1 MYVNVSYVFSNLR
14 EIGELGVLN
23 LREIGELGVLNL
35 REIGDLGVLNLR
47 ENEKSIIFAQE
58 TACVIMENRVFKRK
72 IYERIRQ
79 WKQESNGESALMIQG
94 ARRIGKSTIVEEF
107 ARNEYSSY
115 LIIDFN
121 KASSVVKS
129 LFDDLMDLDFIFLQ
143 LQTIYNVVLEER
155 KSVII
160 FDEVQKCPNARQAI
174 KYLVQDGRYDYIET
188 GSLISIKQNT
198 KGITIPSEE
207 EQIEM
212 YPMDFEEFRWALGDA
227 ASIPMI
233 RTFYEKRMALGA
245 AHRTKQRDLRLYMLV
260 GGMPQAVNEYVKTN
274 NLAKVDAVKRRIIKL
289 YSDDFLKI
297 DPTGKLS
304 KLFMSIPSQLSKKS
318 TRFYTNAVVGE
329 LEVNT
334 EAEML
339 INLEDSKAV
348 LVSYHSDDPNVGLSL
363 TQDISKYKL
372 FVADTG
378 LFVTMAFWD
387 KDFTENVIYQKLL
400 ADKLEANLGYIYE
413 NLVAQMLTAAGNK
426 LFYYTFE
433 KDEKHSYEIDFL
445 LSRGNK
451 ICPIEVKSSGYKTHA
466 SLDAFRLKYSARI
479 KNSYLLYIKD
489 LQKGDNELMYLP
501 FYMTGMI

>member
-1 MYVNVSYVFSNLR
+1 M
-14 EIGELGVLN
+14 
-23 LREIGELGVLNL
+23 
-35 REIGDLGVLNLR
+35 
-47 ENEKSIIFAQE
+47 EK
-58 TACVIMENRVFKRK
+58 RVFKRK
-72 IYERIRQ
+72 IYNKILK
-79 WKQESNGESALMIQG
+79 WKNESNGETALMVQG

-107 ARNEYSSY
+107 AKNEYSSY
-115 LIIDFN
+115 IVIDFN
-121 KASSVVKS
+121 RASSVVKS

-143 LQTIYNVVLEER
+143 LQTIYNVVLENR

-160 FDEVQKCPNARQAI
+160 FDEVQKCPKARQAI

-207 EQIEM
+207 EHLDM
-212 YPMDFEEFRWALGDA
+212 FPMDFEEFRWALGDN
-227 ASIPMI
+227 ASLNLIKM
-233 RTFYEKRMALGA
+233 FYENRKPLEA
-245 AHRTKQRDLRLYMLV
+245 AHRIKERDLRLYMLV
-260 GGMPQAVNEYVKTN
+260 GGMPQAVNEYLNTN
-274 NLAKVDAVKRRIIKL
+274 NLSKVDAVKRRIIQL

-304 KLFMSIPSQLSKKS
+304 KLFLAIPAQLSKSSK
-318 TRFYTNAVVGE
+318 RYYTHSVIGE
-329 LEVNT
+329 VEENV

-339 INLEDSKAV
+339 ASLEDSRTV
-348 LVSYHSDDPNVGLSL
+348 LVSYHSDDPNVGMSL
-363 TQDISKYKL
+363 TQDISRYKL

-387 KDFTENVIYQKLL
+387 KDFAENVIYQKLL

-433 KDEKHSYEIDFL
+433 KDEKHYYEIDFL

-466 SLDAFRLKYSARI
+466 SLDAFRTKFSSRI
-479 KNSYLLYIKD
+479 KNSYLVYTKD
-489 LQKGDNELMYLP
+489 FQVGENELLYLP
-501 FYMTGMI
+501 FYMTGLI

>member
-1 MYVNVSYVFSNLR
+1 M
-14 EIGELGVLN
+14 
-23 LREIGELGVLNL
+23 
-35 REIGDLGVLNLR
+35 
-47 ENEKSIIFAQE
+47 EK
-58 TACVIMENRVFKRK
+58 RVFRRK
-72 IYERIRQ
+72 IYDKILK
-79 WKQESNGESALMIQG
+79 WKNESNGETALMVQG

-107 ARNEYSSY
+107 AKNEYYSY
-115 LIIDFN
+115 IVIDFN

-143 LQTIYNVVLEER
+143 LQTIYNVVLENR

-160 FDEVQKCPNARQAI
+160 FDEVQKCPKARQAI

-207 EQIEM
+207 EHLDM
-212 YPMDFEEFRWALGDA
+212 FPMDFEEFRWALGDN
-227 ASIPMI
+227 ASLHLIKM
-233 RTFYEKRMALGA
+233 FYENRKPLGA
-245 AHRTKQRDLRLYMLV
+245 AHRIKERDLRLYMLV
-260 GGMPQAVNEYVKTN
+260 GGMPQAVNEYLKTN
-274 NLAKVDAVKRRIIKL
+274 NLSKVDAVKRRIIQL

-304 KLFMSIPSQLSKKS
+304 KLFLAIPAQLSKS
-318 TRFYTNAVVGE
+318 YRRYYPHSVIGE
-329 LEVNT
+329 VEENVA
-334 EAEML
+334 AEML
-339 INLEDSKAV
+339 VSLEDSKTV
-348 LVSYHSDDPNVGLSL
+348 LVSCHSDDPNVGMSL
-363 TQDISKYKL
+363 TQDISRYKL

-378 LFVTMAFWD
+378 LFVTLAFWD
-387 KDFTENVIYQKLL
+387 KDFAENVIYQKLL

-433 KDEKHSYEIDFL
+433 KDEKHYYEIDFL

-466 SLDAFRLKYSARI
+466 SLDAFRAKFSSRI
-479 KNSYLLYIKD
+479 KNSYLVYTKD
-489 LQKGDNELMYLP
+489 FQVGENELLYLP
-501 FYMTGMI
+501 FYMTGLI